1 MISRVDCPTDM
12 AKQLE
17 FWFDLGSPAAYLAW
31 KRLPQ
36 FAQRTGVTIAYRPM
50 LLGGVFK
57 AQGNAS
63 PVTIPAKGKWLLEDL
78 VRFARRDGVPLGYP
92 PGFPIN
98 TLTLMRMAIGLQMR
112 EPARFVDYVDAMY
125 DAIFGRPR
133 DMRDENVLAEVLAAA
148 GFNPAAMLALAADP
162 EVKQALIRNTEDA
175 VSRGVFGAPTF
186 FVGNAMFWGQDRM
199 DFVAE
204 ALAA

>member
-1 MISRVDCPTDM
+1 M
-12 AKQLE
+12 AKQVE

-36 FAQRTGVTIAYRPM
+36 LLRRTGASVAYRPM

-57 AQGNAS
+57 AQGNVS
-63 PVTIPAKGKWLLEDL
+63 PVTIPAKGKWLLQDL
-78 VRFARRDGVPLGYP
+78 ARYARRDGVPLGYP

-98 TLTLMRMAIGLQMR
+98 TLTLMRCAIGLQIR
-112 EPARFVDYVDAMY
+112 EPGRFLPYVDAMF
-125 DAIFGRPR
+125 DAIFGQAR
-133 DMRDENVLAEVLAAA
+133 DLRDEKVVAEALAAA
-148 GFNPAAMLALAADP
+148 GFEPAKTLALAADP
-162 EVKQALIRNTEDA
+162 EVKQALIRNTEEA
-175 VSRGVFGAPTF
+175 VARGVFGAPTF
-186 FVGNAMFWGQDRM
+186 FVGGAMFWGQDRM